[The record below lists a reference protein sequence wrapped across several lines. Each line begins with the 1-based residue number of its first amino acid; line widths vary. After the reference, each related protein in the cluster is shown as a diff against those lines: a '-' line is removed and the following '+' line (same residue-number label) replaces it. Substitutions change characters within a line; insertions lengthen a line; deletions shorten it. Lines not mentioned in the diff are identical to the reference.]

1 MVQEQIK
8 LACERKEAELKK
20 SYTSMGVKDKYTEYW
35 INDLLSQFKKNGGKR
50 KIQGADNRGVETMG
64 ERSR

>member
-1 MVQEQIK
+1 VVQEQIK
-8 LACERKEAELKK
+8 LACKGKEAELKK

-50 KIQGADNRGVETMG
+50 KIQGADNRGVEPMG
-64 ERSR
+64 ERPC